1 MGREQ
6 KGPIRASFVSSK
18 IFRILWVS
26 DFQIIIIQSSLSF
39 SLKFQVLS
47 QRHIYAE
54 QTTKLSSKQRMRN
67 GGLQFVTKLSGWFEG
82 DFYTIFHCVCQ
93 DIREESRKRP
103 RDIQAWSPLTA
114 TGDSSSQGAN
124 ELQHFTWIQWSG
136 WNHWISTIQC
146 WLKPANELQHFTW
159 IQWFW
164 MKISNLSI
172 FHLSWHKYSRVF
184 AAYRLF

>member
-26 DFQIIIIQSSLSF
+26 DCQIIIIQSSLSF
-39 SLKFQVLS
+39 SLKFQFLS

-54 QTTKLSSKQRMRN
+54 QTTKLSTKQRMRN

-93 DIREESRKRP
+93 DIREESR
-103 RDIQAWSPLTA
+103 RDPGAFRHDHPSLQREIPQVREQM
-114 TGDSSSQGAN
+114 SSN
-124 ELQHFTWIQWSG
+124 
-136 WNHWISTIQC
+136 ISAEFNG
-146 WLKPANELQHFTW
+146 LM
-159 IQWFW
+159 WFW
-164 MKISNLSI
+164 MKISSLSI